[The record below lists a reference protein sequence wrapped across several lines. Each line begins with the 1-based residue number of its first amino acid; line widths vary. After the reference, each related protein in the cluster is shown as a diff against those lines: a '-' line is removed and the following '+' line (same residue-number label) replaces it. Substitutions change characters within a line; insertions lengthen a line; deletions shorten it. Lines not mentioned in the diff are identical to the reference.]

1 MRRVLDKT
9 VNFLAYMLT
18 MVSFNRDRLAAF
30 ANRALSANVT
40 YFAVR
45 RELLDLF
52 TSALDQNGDINLA
65 SREFITIKT
74 FLTSRDSRPSDNAR
88 LAYEVAIMSILELVE
103 GD

>member
-1 MRRVLDKT
+1 
-9 VNFLAYMLT
+9 
-18 MVSFNRDRLAAF
+18 MVSFNRARLGLF

-52 TSALDQNGDINLA
+52 TSALDHHGDINLA

-74 FLTSRDSRPSDNAR
+74 FLTSRDSRPADDAR
-88 LAYEVAIMSILELVE
+88 LAYEVAVMTILELVE